1 MAVRRKRLRT
11 RGGVFLLPAVFTV
24 ANIFL
29 GVYSIVL
36 SFRGEFGAA
45 GLVIGFAIL
54 ADLVDGRVARFAGAA
69 SDFGRELDSLADV
82 VSFGV
87 APAVLAY
94 AWVLHRWP
102 QTGWLVAA
110 LFTVCAAVRLARFN
124 VGRLSTDPRYY
135 TGMSSPAAAA
145 VVGAAAYAYPTTPG
159 HPWAAAACLFGMLA
173 LALLMNSPLRYPS
186 FRGQTGRRPQSHRML
201 VVLAVFIVA
210 MIAEPVAM
218 FALLAVGYALTPLF
232 GSLRRAGRRLRR
244 SGAAATGERN
254 RLGPMG
260 TPVGTSAV
268 GTSAAETA
276 AVGTR
281 GGGNSAPRRSVAPSS
296 PDS

>member
-1 MAVRRKRLRT
+1 MKRQRLRT

-29 GVYSIVL
+29 GFFSIVQSL
-36 SFRGEFGAA
+36 RGDFGTA
-45 GLVIGFAIL
+45 GLLIGFAIL

-69 SDFGRELDSLADV
+69 SEFGRELDSLADV

-124 VGRLSTDPRYY
+124 VGRLSVDPRYY
-135 TGMSSPAAAA
+135 AGMSSPAAAS
-145 VVGAAAYAYPTTPG
+145 VVGAAAFWHPATPE
-159 HPWAAAACLFGMLA
+159 HPMAAALCLFGTLG
-173 LALLMNSPLRYPS
+173 LALLMNSPVRYPS
-186 FRGQTGRRPQSHRML
+186 FRGQPGRKPQSHRTL

-210 MIAEPVAM
+210 TIAEPVGM
-218 FALLAVGYALTPLF
+218 YLVLAGGYAATPLLR
-232 GSLRRAGRRLRR
+232 GLRRLGRRVGSR
-244 SGAAATGERN
+244 AA
-254 RLGPMG
+254 
-260 TPVGTSAV
+260 
-268 GTSAAETA
+268 
-276 AVGTR
+276 
-281 GGGNSAPRRSVAPSS
+281 SAPAEPDPAPAAPTPGGSRAGAS
-296 PDS
+296 EPR

>member
-1 MAVRRKRLRT
+1 MAVRRHRLRT

-36 SFRGEFGAA
+36 SFRGDFGSA
-45 GLVIGFAIL
+45 GLVIGFAII
-54 ADLVDGRVARFAGAA
+54 ADLVDGRVARFAGAT
-69 SDFGRELDSLADV
+69 SEFGRELDSLADV

-94 AWVLHRWP
+94 AWVLYRWP

-124 VGRLSTDPRYY
+124 VGRLSADPRYY

-145 VVGAAAYAYPTTPG
+145 VVGAAAYWHPATPEFSMAVG
-159 HPWAAAACLFGMLA
+159 CLFGTLG
-173 LALLMNSPLRYPS
+173 LALLMNSPVRYPS
-186 FRGQTGRRPQSHRML
+186 FKSQTGRRPQSHRTL

-210 MIAEPVAM
+210 TIAEPVGM
-218 FALLAVGYALTPLF
+218 FVILALGYALSPLF
-232 GSLRRAGRRLRR
+232 RGVKRLGRRLG
-244 SGAAATGERN
+244 S
-254 RLGPMG
+254 
-260 TPVGTSAV
+260 
-268 GTSAAETA
+268 SAA
-276 AVGTR
+276 
-281 GGGNSAPRRSVAPSS
+281 SASRKPDPAPAGASVPGRPGEDSLDS
-296 PDS
+296 P